1 MRRFEGA
8 AGRWFWRHK
17 YVVAT
22 MCFVAAVVF
31 VPMFPYF
38 PDCYPY
44 PYAVY
49 KIHLSDRYRVE
60 LAEGLVSFRVHY
72 IILGD
77 VVLLRFW
84 DWLDDPHSWILN
96 ASNKAVINLVDRK
109 RYPWLWRSSPGSYRT
124 ARQVA
129 RASEGFIE
137 PTCELVRAVAIDG
150 W

>member
-1 MRRFEGA
+1 MMRV
-8 AGRWFWRHK
+8 GRWCRRHK
-17 YVVAT
+17 LFVAT

-31 VPMFPYF
+31 VPMFSYF

-60 LAEGLVSFRVHY
+60 LAEGLDSFRVHY
-72 IILGD
+72 IVLGD
-77 VVLLRFW
+77 VVLFRFW

-109 RYPWLWRSSPGSYRT
+109 RYPWLGDPPPDRIAQLAEA
-124 ARQVA
+124 ARD
-129 RASEGFIE
+129 SEGFIE
-137 PTCELVRAVAIDG
+137 PTCELVRAVAIEG